1 MLSKIDCD
9 YPTGQ
14 AAPGAGV
21 QCVPRYAIAP
31 RRRARRRRCQ
41 HGRHFCSDIVG
52 TSPDSDLDV
61 RLALLGVCNYAT
73 STMLCRF
80 ARVHHLG
87 GVLYRSHF
95 DGVRSGVAWFLRK
108 VIWAIY
114 RSDSPFLPADGELES
129 VSAFDMSKYIYKDRN
144 YACAQVVRGATG
156 DLEQDDIMIARY
168 SGPSSLS
175 Y

>member
-1 MLSKIDCD
+1 MTTRC
-9 YPTGQ
+9 Q

-108 VIWAIY
+108 VIWATY
-114 RSDSPFLPADGELES
+114 RSDSPFFPADDGLGS
-129 VSAFDMSKYIYKDRN
+129 VSAFDMSKYKSKDRN
-144 YACAQVVRGATG
+144 YGCQCARVVRGATG
-156 DLEQDDIMIARY
+156 DLEQDGIAGY
-168 SGPSSLS
+168 SGLSSLS